1 MIEINDASL
10 SKNEGV
16 SMNFIVFLAAATAT
30 ALCLT
35 RVVLLVLLLLVLVL
49 GEDDYSKHKTIC

>member
-35 RVVLLVLLLLVLVL
+35 RVVLLVVVLL
-49 GEDDYSKHKTIC
+49 GEDDYLKHKSIC